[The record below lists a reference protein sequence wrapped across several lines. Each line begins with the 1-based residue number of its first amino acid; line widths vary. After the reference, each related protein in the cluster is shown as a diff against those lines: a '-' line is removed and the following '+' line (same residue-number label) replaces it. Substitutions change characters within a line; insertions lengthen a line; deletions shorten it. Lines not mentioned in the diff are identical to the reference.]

1 MARALTLAIV
11 GAESTGKTTLAHEL
25 ASALAEQTGLACT
38 VVPEWLRAWCEREGR
53 TPRRAEQAAIARQ
66 QHALID
72 AAAADHDLVVCDTTA
87 LMTAVY
93 SRTVFGD
100 GSLDDEALRLH
111 ASIDLTLLTA
121 LDLPWQADGLQRT
134 GAHVREPVDNRLRA
148 LMARGNLGWSLVAG
162 TGGRRLQAA
171 LDAVAPAARAL
182 AAPRRGLF
190 TRLAE
195 RDAEQRDW
203 PWLCDCDDPDCE
215 HLARRRVAGHPT
227 GRGPL

>member
-1 MARALTLAIV
+1 MTRALTVAIV

-25 ASALAEQTGLACT
+25 AAALAEQTGLACT
-38 VVPEWLRAWCEREGR
+38 VVPEWLRRWCEREGR
-53 TPRRAEQAAIARQ
+53 TPQRDEQGAIARR

-72 AAAADHDLVVCDTTA
+72 AARASHELVVCDTTA

-93 SRTVFGD
+93 SHTVFGD

-121 LDLPWQADGLQRT
+121 LDLPWEADGLQRT
-134 GAHVREPVDNRLRA
+134 GAHVREPVDDRLRA
-148 LMARGNLGWSLVAG
+148 LMALGNLGWSLV
-162 TGGRRLQAA
+162 GGHGERRLQAA

-182 AAPRRGLF
+182 VTPRRGLF

-203 PWLCDCDDPDCE
+203 PWLCDCDDPGCE
-215 HLARRRVAGHPT
+215 HLARRRVTGRPA